1 MKILII
7 WIINLLPTFSMPIGK
22 KPKQT
27 LLDVQAHF
35 KTLCLQRPKRAIWR
49 CKARLLKYMEDC
61 MSALSPRIFFGK
73 NSPLWDIPFTPMLG
87 QDTPTSGSAAIP
99 TFSSL
104 CHLEAT
110 VPSSDQMITEDLS
123 AEGIATGMWQWSQ
136 NQQGGPAAVSSPIA
150 GCDFPSLQGGQAA
163 VGSPMSGWDS
173 PSLQG
178 GQAAVSS
185 LMPGWDSPM
194 AGQLPV
200 DWVSSPTSPGCK
212 VPPYA
217 VWPNGSF

>member
-1 MKILII
+1 
-7 WIINLLPTFSMPIGK
+7 MPIGK
-22 KPKQT
+22 KRIQPKQT

-61 MSALSPRIFFGK
+61 MSALSPRIFFGG
-73 NSPLWDIPFTPMLG
+73 NSPLWDIPFAPMLG

-99 TFSSL
+99 TLASL

-123 AEGIATGMWQWSQ
+123 AEGIASGMEQESQ
-136 NQQGGPAAVSSPIA
+136 NLQGEQAVVGSTMP
-150 GCDFPSLQGGQAA
+150 GCDPS
-163 VGSPMSGWDS
+163 
-173 PSLQG
+173 SLQG

-185 LMPGWDSPM
+185 SMPGWDSPM
-194 AGQLPV
+194 AVQWPV
-200 DWVSSPTSPGCK
+200 DWASSPTSPGCK
-212 VPPYA
+212 VHPYA
-217 VWPNGSF
+217 EWPNCTF